1 MTPAD
6 VLAGIP
12 DDLIRRHASPDEQI
26 QTAKALAA
34 WLDQRGHRPSLAEIE
49 AERSRRAK
57 LDV

>member
-1 MTPAD
+1 MTPAG

-12 DDLIRRHASPDEQI
+12 AEQI

-49 AERSRRAK
+49 QERQRRSASE
-57 LDV
+57 